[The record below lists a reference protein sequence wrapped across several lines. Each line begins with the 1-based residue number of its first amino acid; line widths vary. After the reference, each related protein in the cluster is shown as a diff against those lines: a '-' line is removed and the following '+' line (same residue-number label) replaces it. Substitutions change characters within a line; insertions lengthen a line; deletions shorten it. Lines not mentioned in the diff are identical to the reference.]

1 MTKSLDKN
9 KTDSD
14 SLFQEIIDIRKEIEA
29 SMHWQAVSPLQ
40 QQHQQ
45 RQNIFMD
52 DHPLTNQ
59 SSLVIQAIQHESPQ
73 VSKLRKRNCI
83 LKQQLQEYE
92 FALELIMSKYRQSI
106 LLLLQT
112 SDRCHQKILKKHE
125 NQQRDRTKTNIITAT
140 TQIQQLIETFNEKI
154 APYNEKILLKQTEQL
169 QRLRIEY
176 KGLIELYK
184 ISKEFGSLN
193 AKNRQKQHQEEP
205 DDNVK
210 NNEDSLI
217 LDQLND
223 KL

>member
-1 MTKSLDKN
+1 MSMMPLIYKLKSMTKSLDKN

-29 SMHWQAVSPLQ
+29 SMHWQAVSP
-40 QQHQQ
+40 QHQQ

-176 KGLIELYK
+176 K
-184 ISKEFGSLN
+184 EFGSLN
-193 AKNRQKQHQEEP
+193 AKNRQKQHQEP
-205 DDNVK
+205 DDNVE
-210 NNEDSLI
+210 NNGDKDSLT
-217 LDQLND
+217 LDHLND